1 MRVAIGL
8 IICWVC
14 FLAPAPA
21 EAQGSLIGSVL
32 DERTDEPI
40 AGAGVSLLDRD
51 GRTLRTVYADDLG
64 AFAFPRIGSGVYR
77 LRAGRIGYLTS
88 TSPLFEL
95 IDTDTMQL
103 VLRLDT
109 EAVLLA
115 PLEVTAR
122 ARRRGSPVLED
133 FRFRMDRGTGHFI
146 TREAIMARSPF
157 YVTDVL
163 AMVPGVRV
171 GNPTPQGGRH
181 VSMTRTP
188 AHLNCHA
195 QIYVDGTLVNPPMQT
210 AWGGTRRTASINDF
224 SIDEVVSPASV
235 EGIEVYRGLS
245 EVPAEFMSPYAI
257 CGVVAVWTRRGDS
270 RR

>member
-1 MRVAIGL
+1 MKVAIGVIL
-8 IICWVC
+8 FGVC
-14 FLAPAPA
+14 FWLPAPA
-21 EAQGSLIGSVL
+21 GAQGSIFGSVL
-32 DERTDEPI
+32 DQQTENPI
-40 AGAGVSLLDRD
+40 ASAEVTLLDRD
-51 GRTLRTVYADDLG
+51 GRALRTIYADDLG

-77 LRAGRIGYLTS
+77 LRAGRIGYLIS

-95 IDTDTMQL
+95 IQTDTLHL

-109 EAVLLA
+109 EAVPLA

-122 ARRRGSPVLED
+122 ARRRASPVLED
-133 FRFRMDRGTGHFI
+133 FRFRMNRGTGHFI
-146 TREAIMARSPF
+146 SREAILARSPF

-195 QIYVDGTLVNPPMQT
+195 QIYLDGTLVNPPMQT
-210 AWGGTRRTASINDF
+210 AFGGTRRTASINDF

-257 CGVVAVWTRRGDS
+257 CGVIAVWTRRGDTG
-270 RR
+270 R